1 MDVIETDRA
10 DVQVNS
16 AGATSYVNSY
26 KIMQMLGEGTFSK
39 VYLCQNEAG
48 DEFAL
53 KVINKS
59 ILKRKREYK
68 RVDGKLVLSNAFQK
82 VQKEVAIMKK
92 LAHPNLVRLYE
103 VIDSPAD
110 DKLFLVLELIRGG
123 QIMYWDDKKFRYFAR
138 NKSTGVLGKDA
149 VRECLR
155 DVVAA
160 LDFLHRNHICHRD
173 IKPENILLSGD
184 QFKLA
189 DFGVAYMNEDAPA
202 VAAKPEDASLRLRST
217 EGTYHFLAP
226 ECTTGDE
233 YDPYQV
239 DVWALG
245 VTMFT
250 LLVGTLP
257 FGTSVA
263 SLSDV
268 MTSIR
273 EDALILPPDLDPECA
288 ELLTLLMEKNPRLRI
303 TIPQLKTHPWVSRAG
318 GELDRRSSGL
328 EVMVTQQEIEAAFT
342 PVNNFI
348 LVMKLKMKMSS
359 RLNNARK
366 SLASSPNSKRQ
377 VEAVPVTKHVPVSSS
392 QLTADKSDGGNE
404 RTLPKTME
412 MAPSEQ
418 PRAMNDRLQRR
429 SSRLV
434 ESISETVGSLTATMT
449 RRKSQIG
456 AISPIFDSAATI
468 ASSPVPGE
476 GSPGKSDA
484 SGRPGVLLRTMSRRN
499 SSLIPDISQRTDS
512 AKAPGTLYPGKGD
525 GEAEETSTSKA
536 EEAKILA
543 YRLTKRKS
551 TSLRG
556 FSRII
561 ETPEGPSTSES
572 SSPTNRKKRRESL
585 QGKKALPAPDTSVIV
600 GKDASPRKTETDN
613 APPRRLT
620 RKNSMSFR
628 ALATPDVSTPVGG
641 NESEV
646 KVGSAG
652 QSMLPPEGTADVQ
665 SSARLA
671 TTRPVILCRRLSTRS
686 SRSIR
691 SLNISSESPAVKAQ
705 TKPSPSS
712 NETPQVQPSPAR
724 EGLGPVAVSPVH
736 TNDES
741 PVKSCSRSPTRV
753 ISAHL
758 SRRHSMSFRALD
770 PMPQGSMN
778 ETDEKQGETSSKGE
792 ACNMPSTESTGNES
806 AVGVGCSS
814 LNPPSPTCKMSRR
827 LSRRASS
834 SFRALP
840 LTIDIPKHEED
851 PKGGEDSAS
860 RISPSELSPIRTAV
874 DTSIPTAR
882 AASPSSSNS
891 DTATSPRMS
900 SPNSPLGTLKT
911 KVSPFAMQSED
922 QALQPIRKEKLP
934 VLDMHLSPISSPVT
948 SPAASP
954 RKTGASG
961 DVETTVESTPRRR
974 SSSPSK
980 TIGFE
985 GRALLKA
992 SPLSRKRSSSLT
1004 LDGFSSSSD
1013 EGEKQS
1019 ESHPDNIVKSV
1030 SPTTRPTLEDPV
1042 SPKPRRRATVSNVP
1056 TSPLPDP
1063 DKRPQSPVEGDDP
1076 DSVLTRKSSLQKV
1089 LDACLTADRAADRNV
1104 DTVASP
1110 LEATET
1116 PVTPTRRHQVQVP
1129 PLVRPPVDHPLDS
1142 SLSHGRHH
1150 QIAPLASIE
1159 KPMRIE
1165 AAVESDSK
1173 SPSRTRRR
1181 SIVQAQD
1188 SLRVLFGGKSSI
1200 RLSMLEEKRDANH
1213 PNVTPDNISTIKSKV
1228 CGIM

>member
-16 AGATSYVNSY
+16 AGAISYVNSY

-48 DEFAL
+48 DEF
-53 KVINKS
+53 VINKS

-160 LDFLHRNHICHRD
+160 LAFLHRNHICHRD

-543 YRLTKRKS
+543 
-551 TSLRG
+551 
-556 FSRII
+556 
-561 ETPEGPSTSES
+561 
-572 SSPTNRKKRRESL
+572 
-585 QGKKALPAPDTSVIV
+585 
-600 GKDASPRKTETDN
+600 
-613 APPRRLT
+613 
-620 RKNSMSFR
+620 
-628 ALATPDVSTPVGG
+628 
-641 NESEV
+641 
-646 KVGSAG
+646 
-652 QSMLPPEGTADVQ
+652 
-665 SSARLA
+665 
-671 TTRPVILCRRLSTRS
+671 
-686 SRSIR
+686 
-691 SLNISSESPAVKAQ
+691 
-705 TKPSPSS
+705 
-712 NETPQVQPSPAR
+712 
-724 EGLGPVAVSPVH
+724 
-736 TNDES
+736 
-741 PVKSCSRSPTRV
+741 
-753 ISAHL
+753 
-758 SRRHSMSFRALD
+758 
-770 PMPQGSMN
+770 
-778 ETDEKQGETSSKGE
+778 
-792 ACNMPSTESTGNES
+792 
-806 AVGVGCSS
+806 S

-922 QALQPIRKEKLP
+922 QALQPIRKAKLP

-1116 PVTPTRRHQVQVP
+1116 PVKPPTPTRRHQVQVP

-1213 PNVTPDNISTIKSKV
+1213 PNVTPDKISTIKSKV

>member
-16 AGATSYVNSY
+16 AGAISYVNSY

-160 LDFLHRNHICHRD
+160 LAFLHRNHICHRD

-561 ETPEGPSTSES
+561 ETPE
-572 SSPTNRKKRRESL
+572 
-585 QGKKALPAPDTSVIV
+585 
-600 GKDASPRKTETDN
+600 
-613 APPRRLT
+613 
-620 RKNSMSFR
+620 
-628 ALATPDVSTPVGG
+628 
-641 NESEV
+641 
-646 KVGSAG
+646 
-652 QSMLPPEGTADVQ
+652 
-665 SSARLA
+665 
-671 TTRPVILCRRLSTRS
+671 
-686 SRSIR
+686 
-691 SLNISSESPAVKAQ
+691 
-705 TKPSPSS
+705 
-712 NETPQVQPSPAR
+712 
-724 EGLGPVAVSPVH
+724 
-736 TNDES
+736 
-741 PVKSCSRSPTRV
+741 
-753 ISAHL
+753 
-758 SRRHSMSFRALD
+758 
-770 PMPQGSMN
+770 
-778 ETDEKQGETSSKGE
+778 
-792 ACNMPSTESTGNES
+792 
-806 AVGVGCSS
+806 
-814 LNPPSPTCKMSRR
+814 
-827 LSRRASS
+827 
-834 SFRALP
+834 
-840 LTIDIPKHEED
+840 
-851 PKGGEDSAS
+851 
-860 RISPSELSPIRTAV
+860 
-874 DTSIPTAR
+874 AR

-922 QALQPIRKEKLP
+922 QALQPIRKAKLP

-1116 PVTPTRRHQVQVP
+1116 PVKPPTPTRRHQVQVP

-1213 PNVTPDNISTIKSKV
+1213 PNVTPDKISTIKSKV

>member
-16 AGATSYVNSY
+16 AGAISYVNSY

-48 DEFAL
+48 DEF
-53 KVINKS
+53 VINKS

-160 LDFLHRNHICHRD
+160 LAFLHRNHICHRD

-585 QGKKALPAPDTSVIV
+585 QGKKALPAPDTSVI
-600 GKDASPRKTETDN
+600 
-613 APPRRLT
+613 
-620 RKNSMSFR
+620 
-628 ALATPDVSTPVGG
+628 
-641 NESEV
+641 
-646 KVGSAG
+646 
-652 QSMLPPEGTADVQ
+652 
-665 SSARLA
+665 
-671 TTRPVILCRRLSTRS
+671 
-686 SRSIR
+686 
-691 SLNISSESPAVKAQ
+691 
-705 TKPSPSS
+705 
-712 NETPQVQPSPAR
+712 
-724 EGLGPVAVSPVH
+724 
-736 TNDES
+736 
-741 PVKSCSRSPTRV
+741 
-753 ISAHL
+753 
-758 SRRHSMSFRALD
+758 
-770 PMPQGSMN
+770 
-778 ETDEKQGETSSKGE
+778 
-792 ACNMPSTESTGNES
+792 
-806 AVGVGCSS
+806 
-814 LNPPSPTCKMSRR
+814 
-827 LSRRASS
+827 
-834 SFRALP
+834 
-840 LTIDIPKHEED
+840 
-851 PKGGEDSAS
+851 
-860 RISPSELSPIRTAV
+860 
-874 DTSIPTAR
+874 
-882 AASPSSSNS
+882 
-891 DTATSPRMS
+891 
-900 SPNSPLGTLKT
+900 
-911 KVSPFAMQSED
+911 SED
-922 QALQPIRKEKLP
+922 QALQPIRKAKLP

-1116 PVTPTRRHQVQVP
+1116 PVKPPTPTRRHQVQVP

-1213 PNVTPDNISTIKSKV
+1213 PNVTPDKISTIKSKV

>member
-16 AGATSYVNSY
+16 AGAISYVNSY

-160 LDFLHRNHICHRD
+160 LAFLHRNHICHRD

-543 YRLTKRKS
+543 
-551 TSLRG
+551 
-556 FSRII
+556 
-561 ETPEGPSTSES
+561 
-572 SSPTNRKKRRESL
+572 
-585 QGKKALPAPDTSVIV
+585 
-600 GKDASPRKTETDN
+600 
-613 APPRRLT
+613 
-620 RKNSMSFR
+620 
-628 ALATPDVSTPVGG
+628 
-641 NESEV
+641 
-646 KVGSAG
+646 
-652 QSMLPPEGTADVQ
+652 
-665 SSARLA
+665 
-671 TTRPVILCRRLSTRS
+671 
-686 SRSIR
+686 
-691 SLNISSESPAVKAQ
+691 
-705 TKPSPSS
+705 
-712 NETPQVQPSPAR
+712 
-724 EGLGPVAVSPVH
+724 
-736 TNDES
+736 
-741 PVKSCSRSPTRV
+741 
-753 ISAHL
+753 
-758 SRRHSMSFRALD
+758 
-770 PMPQGSMN
+770 
-778 ETDEKQGETSSKGE
+778 
-792 ACNMPSTESTGNES
+792 
-806 AVGVGCSS
+806 S

-922 QALQPIRKEKLP
+922 QALQPIRKAKLP

-1116 PVTPTRRHQVQVP
+1116 PVKPPTPTRRHQVQVP

-1213 PNVTPDNISTIKSKV
+1213 PNVTPDKISTIKSKV

>member
-16 AGATSYVNSY
+16 AGAISYVNSY

-160 LDFLHRNHICHRD
+160 LAFLHRNHICHRD

-585 QGKKALPAPDTSVIV
+585 QGKKALPAPDTSVI
-600 GKDASPRKTETDN
+600 
-613 APPRRLT
+613 
-620 RKNSMSFR
+620 
-628 ALATPDVSTPVGG
+628 
-641 NESEV
+641 
-646 KVGSAG
+646 
-652 QSMLPPEGTADVQ
+652 
-665 SSARLA
+665 
-671 TTRPVILCRRLSTRS
+671 
-686 SRSIR
+686 
-691 SLNISSESPAVKAQ
+691 
-705 TKPSPSS
+705 
-712 NETPQVQPSPAR
+712 
-724 EGLGPVAVSPVH
+724 
-736 TNDES
+736 
-741 PVKSCSRSPTRV
+741 
-753 ISAHL
+753 
-758 SRRHSMSFRALD
+758 
-770 PMPQGSMN
+770 
-778 ETDEKQGETSSKGE
+778 
-792 ACNMPSTESTGNES
+792 
-806 AVGVGCSS
+806 
-814 LNPPSPTCKMSRR
+814 
-827 LSRRASS
+827 
-834 SFRALP
+834 
-840 LTIDIPKHEED
+840 
-851 PKGGEDSAS
+851 
-860 RISPSELSPIRTAV
+860 
-874 DTSIPTAR
+874 
-882 AASPSSSNS
+882 
-891 DTATSPRMS
+891 
-900 SPNSPLGTLKT
+900 
-911 KVSPFAMQSED
+911 SED
-922 QALQPIRKEKLP
+922 QALQPIRKAKLP

-1116 PVTPTRRHQVQVP
+1116 PVKPPTPTRRHQVQVP

-1213 PNVTPDNISTIKSKV
+1213 PNVTPDKISTIKSKV